1 MGKGALILGAS
12 GGIGTALATRLRNSE
27 WDLVLAGR
35 NEKSLSELASTIDAP
50 YFVVEATDLNQV
62 QELCRFTSEHLKDFN
77 GAVNCVG
84 SILLK
89 PAHLTSEDE
98 FTSVLKQNLYTSF
111 FLAKSVIP
119 FFKERGGSIV
129 MFSTAAAQIGIP
141 NHEAIAAAKL
151 GIEGFVRA
159 ASATYATNGIRLNT
173 ISPGLVNTPLARKI
187 TNNQKSLEFS
197 LAMHPLGRI
206 GEANDIASAAAW
218 LLEPENSWI
227 TGQNIV
233 VDGGLSGLKTH

>member
-12 GGIGTALATRLRNSE
+12 GGIGTALATRLRNCG

-35 NEKSLSELASTIDAP
+35 NEKSLSELASTIDSP
-50 YFVVEATDLNQV
+50 HFVVEATHLNEV
-62 QELCRFTSEHLKDFN
+62 QELCRFTSEHLQSFN

-119 FFKERGGSIV
+119 FFKECGGSIV

-151 GIEGFVRA
+151 GVEGLVRA
-159 ASATYATNGIRLNT
+159 ASASYASNGIRLNT
-173 ISPGLVNTPLARKI
+173 ISPGLVNTPLARRI
-187 TNNQKSLEFS
+187 TSNQKSLESS

-206 GEANDIASAAAW
+206 GEATDIASAAAW
-218 LLEPENSWI
+218 LLEPENSWV
-227 TGQNIV
+227 TGQNLV
-233 VDGGLSGLKTH
+233 VDGGLSGLKTR